1 VISLPLVE
9 SCIIDS
15 ATKCSEDKLTAQV
28 FPEQQISTDVPP
40 AVRAWTRL
48 LRAHGAATRLLNA
61 ELQSEHGL
69 SVNAYEALYLL
80 SRAEGRRLRR
90 VDLSKQ
96 LALTPSGVTRLLEG
110 LEAARLVERV
120 TCPTDLRVA
129 YAELTEAG
137 AAKLE
142 AASCG
147 HVGSVRE
154 LFEAHF
160 TDAEIDELAALLG
173 QFPGVAGADDS
184 CPAA

>member
-1 VISLPLVE
+1 
-9 SCIIDS
+9 
-15 ATKCSEDKLTAQV
+15 LTAQV
-28 FPEQQISTDVPP
+28 FSKQQISERVPP

-48 LRAHGAATRLLNA
+48 LRAHAAATRLLNA
-61 ELQSEHGL
+61 ELQAEHGL

-80 SRAEGRRLRR
+80 SRAEGRRLKR
-90 VDLSKQ
+90 VDLSRR

-110 LEAARLVERV
+110 LEAAGLVERT

-129 YAELTEAG
+129 YAELTDAG

-147 HVGSVRE
+147 YVGSIRE
-154 LFEAHF
+154 LFEQQFA
-160 TDAEIDELAALLG
+160 DDEIDELSELLG
-173 QFPGVAGADDS
+173 RFPGVAGTDDS

>member
-1 VISLPLVE
+1 M
-9 SCIIDS
+9 
-15 ATKCSEDKLTAQV
+15 TAQV
-28 FPEQQISTDVPP
+28 FSEQQISEEIPP

-48 LRAHGAATRLLNA
+48 LRAHAAATRLLNA

-80 SRAEGRRLRR
+80 SRAEGRRLKR
-90 VDLSKQ
+90 VDLSRR

-110 LEAARLVERV
+110 LEATGLVERT

-129 YAELTEAG
+129 YAELTDAG
-137 AAKLE
+137 AEKLG

-147 HVGSVRE
+147 HVGSIRE
-154 LFEAHF
+154 LFEQHF
-160 TDAEIDELAALLG
+160 TADEIDELSELLG
-173 QFPGVAGADDS
+173 RFPGVAGTDDS

>member
-1 VISLPLVE
+1 M
-9 SCIIDS
+9 
-15 ATKCSEDKLTAQV
+15 
-28 FPEQQISTDVPP
+28 
-40 AVRAWTRL
+40 RAWTRL
-48 LRAHGAATRLLNA
+48 LRAHAAATRVLNT
-61 ELQSEHGL
+61 ELQAEHGL

-80 SRAEGRRLRR
+80 SQAEGRRLRR
-90 VDLSKQ
+90 VDLSRR

-110 LEAARLVERV
+110 LEHAGLVERT

-129 YAELTEAG
+129 YAELTDAG

-147 HVGSVRE
+147 HVGSIRA

-160 TDAEIDELAALLG
+160 ADEEIDELSELLG
-173 QFPGVAGADDS
+173 RFPGVAGTDDS